1 MMRWFLAAWFA
12 LAGLVAQAEI
22 KPNIVMVLV
31 DDAALMDFGAFGGEA
46 HTPNI
51 DALAARGTLFR
62 QHRATPFCAPSRAML
77 LTGMDNHLAG
87 LGTIREVLPPEH
99 RGQPGYTMALEPGVE
114 TIATKLKRAGY
125 RTYMTG
131 KWHLGHGEGE
141 LPIDHGFDRSFILDA
156 SGADHWENKP
166 YMPYYRDAP
175 WFEGREKAVL
185 PEDFYSSTFIA
196 DQMQAYLEQDADSA
210 KPFFAYVAFLAV
222 HIPVQAP
229 REFTENYIETY
240 AEGWDA
246 IREQRWQRAQDL
258 GLIRAGAPLA
268 PQPDTIPRWHD
279 LSADEQRLAAKS
291 MAVNAGALEAMD
303 AELGGLIDYIKS
315 IGEYENTIFVVTS
328 DNGPE
333 AGDPWD
339 GGVQWWFGMQGYS
352 REYATLGE
360 RGSYV
365 ALGAGGASA
374 NAGPSHLF
382 KFHAAEGGLRVPMLM
397 AGPGIEPGRAVD
409 SLSVMTDIAPTLLDL
424 VGADHDHPDAN
435 PMTGRTLQPI
445 LSGDAER
452 VYADTDAV
460 GFETSGQ
467 AALYKGQFKLVRNIA
482 PHGDGTWRVFDIVDD
497 PGETTDLARE
507 RPELLAE
514 LMQAYRVYAN
524 QVGILELPEG
534 YQVERAIGRNVVGKL
549 WQYYWGWIVLG
560 LLFVLAGTAG
570 AVIGARALWRR
581 LN

>member
-1 MMRWFLAAWFA
+1 MMRWCLAACFA
-12 LAGLVAQAEI
+12 FAGLNAQAET

-185 PEDFYSSTFIA
+185 PEDFYSSSFIA
-196 DQMQAYLEQDADSA
+196 DQMQAYLEQDEDSA
-210 KPFFAYVAFLAV
+210 EPFFAYVAFLAV

-445 LSGDAER
+445 LSGDTER

-467 AALYKGQFKLVRNIA
+467 AALYKGQYKLVRNIA

-497 PGETTDLARE
+497 PGETTDLAPE